1 MDNWLL
7 IVVAG
12 IFLICIAVG
21 YIRGFLKFGLSL
33 LATLITMILVTFLSP
48 YVSNALVK
56 YTPIDD
62 VIEKKCIKMFM
73 PEISADDLSKINL
86 SGTPLENLTPEQIAS
101 LGETDWSKYGLS
113 AEDILSVI

>member
-62 VIEKKCIKMFM
+62 VIEKKMYKNVHAGDFCGRFVKNKFKWYT
-73 PEISADDLSKINL
+73 A
-86 SGTPLENLTPEQIAS
+86 
-101 LGETDWSKYGLS
+101 
-113 AEDILSVI
+113 

>member
-33 LATLITMILVTFLSP
+33 FATLITMILVTFLSP

-56 YTPIDD
+56 YTPIDNVHAGD
-62 VIEKKCIKMFM
+62 FCGRFVKNEFKWYT
-73 PEISADDLSKINL
+73 A
-86 SGTPLENLTPEQIAS
+86 
-101 LGETDWSKYGLS
+101 
-113 AEDILSVI
+113 

>member
-62 VIEKKCIKMFM
+62 REKMYKNVHAGDFCGRFVKNKFKWYT
-73 PEISADDLSKINL
+73 A
-86 SGTPLENLTPEQIAS
+86 
-101 LGETDWSKYGLS
+101 
-113 AEDILSVI
+113 

>member
-73 PEISADDLSKINL
+73 PEISADDLSKMNL
-86 SGTPLENLTPEQIAS
+86 SGTPLENLTPEQIES
-101 LGETDWSKYGLS
+101 LEKQAGVNMVFRQKTSFPL
-113 AEDILSVI
+113 

>member
-21 YIRGFLKFGLSL
+21 YIRDLELLGDFLFLQ
-33 LATLITMILVTFLSP
+33 TLITMILVTFLSP

-62 VIEKKCIKMFM
+62 VIEKKI
-73 PEISADDLSKINL
+73 
-86 SGTPLENLTPEQIAS
+86 
-101 LGETDWSKYGLS
+101 
-113 AEDILSVI
+113 V

>member
-62 VIEKKCIKMFM
+62 VYKNVHAGDFCGRFVKNKFKWYT
-73 PEISADDLSKINL
+73 A
-86 SGTPLENLTPEQIAS
+86 
-101 LGETDWSKYGLS
+101 
-113 AEDILSVI
+113 

>member
-21 YIRGFLKFGLSL
+21 YVRGFLKFGLSL

-48 YVSNALVK
+48 YIECTGEV
-56 YTPIDD
+56 YTD
-62 VIEKKCIKMFM
+62 
-73 PEISADDLSKINL
+73 
-86 SGTPLENLTPEQIAS
+86 
-101 LGETDWSKYGLS
+101 
-113 AEDILSVI
+113 

>member
-1 MDNWLL
+1 M
-7 IVVAG
+7 VVDCSSRHFSDLHCSRIYQG
-12 IFLICIAVG
+12 IFEVWTFSSCNPDHYDSGDV
-21 YIRGFLKFGLSL
+21 S
-33 LATLITMILVTFLSP
+33 VT

-113 AEDILSVI
+113 AEDIFPS

>member
-86 SGTPLENLTPEQIAS
+86 SGTPLENLTLEQI
-101 LGETDWSKYGLS
+101 WSFS
-113 AEDILSVI
+113 RRHSFRHRRDSER

>member
-86 SGTPLENLTPEQIAS
+86 SGTRLRI
-101 LGETDWSKYGLS
+101 
-113 AEDILSVI
+113 